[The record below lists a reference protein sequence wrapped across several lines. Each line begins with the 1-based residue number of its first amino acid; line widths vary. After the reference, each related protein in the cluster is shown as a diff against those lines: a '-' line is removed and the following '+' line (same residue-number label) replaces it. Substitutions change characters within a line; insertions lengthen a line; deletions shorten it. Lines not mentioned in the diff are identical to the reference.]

1 MNTETIIEKFQ
12 EQEIAF
18 DLLRG
23 DLMVNATE
31 MAKPFNRRIDFF
43 LKSKSTKALIDAL
56 VEDRKRESNYLQLE
70 VVEKQILHTKEGQ
83 HGGTYMCEDLA
94 LAFAMWLSPDFHV
107 WILKSVR
114 EIIFGNNPE
123 LVREA
128 VMNMPRIQRDL
139 DRLRRKR
146 NKLKAVILGP
156 DRRKEMNAL
165 INQRST
171 VNHQIQNLTYLP
183 SIQSLQ
189 LDSEGLG
196 ARLISL
202 IQERDSLEEQIRKMN
217 DDFDKILIQDEYLDL
232 VAEIGQLEKEQ
243 KHFNKL
249 IRYSE
254 IKFSDTYRSD
264 AYAAYH
270 GGRNEQTGG
279 KPRSFLSSM

>member
-12 EQEIAF
+12 GQDIAF
-18 DLLRG
+18 DLFRG

-31 MAKPFNRRIDFF
+31 MAKPFGKGKRPSDFLR
-43 LKSKSTKALIDAL
+43 LKSTEALIQAM
-56 VEDRKRESNYLQLE
+56 KSKFNYSTSA
-70 VVEKQILHTKEGQ
+70 VVDSEIILTREGQ
-83 HGGTYMCEDLA
+83 HGGTFMCEDLA
-94 LAFAMWLSPDFHV
+94 LAFAMWLSPYFHV
-107 WILKSVR
+107 WILQTLR

-156 DRRKEMNAL
+156 DRRKEMNTL
-165 INQRST
+165 VNQRAS
-171 VNHQIQNLTYLP
+171 VSHQIQNLTFLP
-183 SIQSLQ
+183 SIQSMK
-189 LDSEGLG
+189 LDADALG
-196 ARLISL
+196 ARLLSL

-217 DDFDKILIQDEYLDL
+217 DDFEKILIHDEYLDL
-232 VAEIGQLEKEQ
+232 VTEIGQLEKEQ

-254 IKFSDTYRSD
+254 IKFSD
-264 AYAAYH
+264 
-270 GGRNEQTGG
+270 N
-279 KPRSFLSSM
+279 

>member
-12 EQEIAF
+12 GQDIAF
-18 DLLRG
+18 DLFRG

-31 MAKPFNRRIDFF
+31 MAKPFGKRARNWLRLD
-43 LKSKSTKALIDAL
+43 STKSLIKAIKS
-56 VEDRKRESNYLQLE
+56 DRKENFKELTSELFEESILLE
-70 VVEKQILHTKEGQ
+70 KRGQ

-156 DRRKEMNAL
+156 DRRKEMNTL
-165 INQRST
+165 VNQRAS
-171 VNHQIQNLTYLP
+171 VSQQIQNLTFLP
-183 SIQSLQ
+183 AIQSLK
-189 LDSEGLG
+189 LDADGLG
-196 ARLISL
+196 ARLLSL
-202 IQERDSLEEQIRKMN
+202 IQERDSLDEQIRKMN
-217 DDFDKILIQDEYLDL
+217 ADFDKILIKDEYIELL
-232 VAEIGQLEKEQ
+232 TAIGQLEKEQ

-254 IKFSDTYRSD
+254 IKFSD
-264 AYAAYH
+264 
-270 GGRNEQTGG
+270 N
-279 KPRSFLSSM
+279 

>member
-12 EQEIAF
+12 GQDIAF
-18 DLLRG
+18 DLFRG

-43 LKSKSTKALIDAL
+43 LKSQSTKALIAAL
-56 VEDRKRESNYLQLE
+56 IEDRKRESNYLQME
-70 VVEKQILHTKEGQ
+70 VIENQILVQKRGQ

-156 DRRKEMNAL
+156 DRRKEMNTL
-165 INQRST
+165 VNQRSS
-171 VNHQIQNLTYLP
+171 VSHQIQNLTFLP
-183 SIQSLQ
+183 AIQSLK
-189 LDSEGLG
+189 LDADGLG
-196 ARLISL
+196 ARLLSL
-202 IQERDSLEEQIRKMN
+202 IQERDSLDEQIQKLN
-217 DDFDKILIQDEYLDL
+217 ADFDKILIQDEYLDL
-232 VAEIGQLEKEQ
+232 VTEIGQLEKEQ

-254 IKFSDTYRSD
+254 IKFSD
-264 AYAAYH
+264 
-270 GGRNEQTGG
+270 N
-279 KPRSFLSSM
+279 